1 MAKVKEN
8 KEDAERLSREVEA
21 LHTLGYTLTAPYIQD
36 MRGHM
41 IQGRHKIPS
50 VLQIAGWSAPS
61 TEHLLQRSKSKWQRA
76 LRHVTV

>member
-41 IQGRHKIPS
+41 IQGRHK
-50 VLQIAGWSAPS
+50 
-61 TEHLLQRSKSKWQRA
+61 
-76 LRHVTV
+76 